1 MKPAKDIK
9 YPKKVRLWAVR
20 DNKPYLAVV
29 SIIDDEYAIELYRQK
44 HKWFQE
50 PTPRLHKVDALFP
63 NEATAARKLKGEV
76 VWAIDNETIKRCKAS
91 RDRNGH
97 RTVHDMTGREVSR
110 YHVHESRAAAV
121 KEFRRMLKDSI
132 LRTSRAIRIYERQ
145 LARIK

>member
-76 VWAIDNETIKRCKAS
+76 
-91 RDRNGH
+91 
-97 RTVHDMTGREVSR
+97 SR